1 MHSDYYDVNRKT
13 HEFDYTQEWDRF
25 CSNTA
30 NLKRFVKFFT
40 VDGESLDTGICFEVN
55 KYEGA
60 IEEKYTNGKNAV
72 GLVCGSCFVSSNLF
86 PFRSDTFHRS
96 GGAHASPF
104 IGAIPSGRVTPR
116 LMQCV
121 YEGTIGKIIICL
133 TSFLNKATT
142 EAESRATVVQVQEF
156 SSCYMTF
163 LDMTT
168 YPYLT
173 IFEFAYKVHKLY
185 MSDYDVK
192 NSSERLGQVAYEFDY
207 GNGQGKFT

>member
-1 MHSDYYDVNRKT
+1 MQNDYFDTNRKT

-30 NLKRFVKFFT
+30 TLKRFIKFFT
-40 VDGESLDTGICFEVN
+40 IDGESLDTGISFEIN
-55 KYEGA
+55 KYDGA
-60 IEEKYTNGKNAV
+60 IDEKYTNGTNAV

-96 GGAHASPF
+96 GAAHASPF
-104 IGAIPSGRVTPR
+104 VGAIPSGRVTPR

-121 YEGTIGKIIICL
+121 YEGTIGKIIVCL
-133 TSFLNKATT
+133 TSFLNKATAET
-142 EAESRATVVQVQEF
+142 ESKATVVQVQEF

-163 LDMTT
+163 IDMTT

-185 MSDYDVK
+185 MSDYDVTD
-192 NSSERLGQVAYEFDY
+192 SSNRLGQVAYEFDY
-207 GNGQGKFT
+207 GNGLGKFT